1 VSVVLKVWGDY
12 ACFSRPDAGKV
23 ERFSYPIITPS
34 AARAVFDAIYWKPK
48 FRWRIE
54 RIELLRE
61 PQYISLMRN
70 EVKDRANTD
79 AMDIIRR
86 DPTRAVPP
94 LLADATP
101 DEAGTDQKGRTQRQ
115 TMALKSVAYRI
126 HAAPQL
132 FGGDTG
138 ERTAILAQFTRRAK
152 AGQCR
157 WQPYL
162 GCREFAAYFELLG
175 DSETETDEPAAAHT
189 ETIGMM
195 LYDVFDLTRPV
206 PEDGE
211 RQNAKPFVTAFR
223 AEIKD
228 GVLEVPRFESEH
240 VFKPGAV
247 SGQQEAHHA

>member
-1 VSVVLKVWGDY
+1 MSIILKVWGDY

-54 RIELLRE
+54 RIELLAPPR
-61 PQYISLMRN
+61 YISLMRN
-70 EVKDRANTD
+70 EVKDRVNTAALD
-79 AMDIIRR
+79 VVRR
-86 DPTRAVPP
+86 DKSRSVPP
-94 LLADATP
+94 LFADAADP
-101 DEAGTDQKGRTQRQ
+101 NNDQIGRTQRQ
-115 TMALKSVAYRI
+115 TMALRDVCYRI

-132 FGGDTG
+132 FQEDGR
-138 ERTAILAQFTRRAK
+138 ERQAILAQFTRRAK

-162 GCREFAAYFELLG
+162 GCREFAAYFELSDTNG
-175 DSETETDEPAAAHT
+175 EPPTAYT

-195 LYDVFDLTRPV
+195 LYDVFDLTRPI
-206 PEDGE
+206 PEDGVD
-211 RQNAKPFVTAFR
+211 AGAFVTAFK

-228 GVLEVPRFESEH
+228 GVLVVPRFESCH
-240 VFKPGAV
+240 VLKPGAIA
-247 SGQQEAHHA
+247 GQIQEGTHA